1 MRNLYLTQS
10 NYIRHLPKQEY
21 EAILEMCSYAN
32 NLYNYCLYQIRQHYF
47 KTSQYLEYK
56 DNYAIC
62 KDNEN
67 YKLLQAGVS
76 QQVLRNCDNNF
87 KSFYALLN
95 LKKTGAYT
103 GKVSIP
109 HYRTKGGKYL
119 LILSTNAIHIK
130 YGYLTIPMS
139 RAFAKQHAGLNP
151 IQIKIPVNILN
162 GKTVKEVRII
172 PILDGRALKI
182 QYCYEQMPNNS
193 TSPNKSNVLAIDVG
207 VNNLAACVST
217 HGDAF
222 IIDGRKLKSIN
233 QWYNKQLA
241 YYASIKDHQNIK
253 GYTNRMN
260 SITIKRNNQVT
271 DYMHKAARYII
282 NYCVSNDIGTLII
295 GHNIGQKQNV
305 NMGKINNQHFT
316 QIPFDKLRSY
326 MKYLCEYYGISYIE
340 TEESY
345 TSKASFL
352 DGDSIP
358 VYNAAHP
365 FTGVFSGYRVKRGLY
380 RTKNGTL
387 VNADINGACNI
398 AMKGKQNSLSRVGL
412 CSGLLTES
420 SGASPAS
427 YKAGVSR
434 FD

>member
-1 MRNLYLTQS
+1 MYLTQS
-10 NYIRHLPKQEY
+10 NYIRHLTKQEY
-21 EAILEMCSYAN
+21 EAILEMCAYAN
-32 NLYNYCLYQIRQHYF
+32 NLYNYGLYQIRQHYF
-47 KTSQYLEYK
+47 NTNQYLEYK
-56 DNYAIC
+56 DNYTIC

-67 YKLLQAGVS
+67 YKLLQAGIS
-76 QQVLRNCDNNF
+76 QQVLRACDNDF

-103 GKVSIP
+103 KKVSIP

-119 LILSTNAIHIK
+119 LILQSNAIHIK
-130 YGYLTIPMS
+130 NGYLTIPMS
-139 RAFAKQHAGLNP
+139 KAFAKQHAGLNP
-151 IQIKIPVNILN
+151 IRIKIPVNILN

-172 PILDGRALKI
+172 PVLNGKALKI
-182 QYCYEQMPNNS
+182 QYCYEQVPNS
-193 TSPNKSNVLAIDVG
+193 TSLSNSNVLAIDVG
-207 VNNLAACVST
+207 VNNLASCVTSQ
-217 HGDAF
+217 GDAF

-233 QWYNKQLA
+233 QWYNKQIA
-241 YYASIKDHQNIK
+241 YYASIKDHQHIK

-282 NYCVSNDIGTLII
+282 NYCTSNDIGTLII
-295 GHNIGQKQNV
+295 GHNVGQKQTV
-305 NMGKINNQHFT
+305 NMGKKNNQNFT
-316 QIPFDKLRSY
+316 QIPFDKLRADL
-326 MKYLCEYYGISYIE
+326 KYLCEYYGLSYIE

-365 FTGVFSGYRVKRGLY
+365 FTGSFSGKRVKRGLY
-380 RTKNGTL
+380 RTMNGTL

-398 AMKGKQNSLSRVGL
+398 AVKGKQNSLSRVGL
-412 CSGLLTES
+412 CSGLM
-420 SGASPAS
+420 ASPMRIS
-427 YKAGVSR
+427 IV
-434 FD
+434 

>member
-1 MRNLYLTQS
+1 
-10 NYIRHLPKQEY
+10 
-21 EAILEMCSYAN
+21 MCVYAN

-47 KTSQYLEYK
+47 KTNEYLEYK

-87 KSFYALLN
+87 KSFYALIN

-130 YGYLTIPMS
+130 NGYLTIPMS
-139 RAFAKQHAGLNP
+139 RAFAKQHAGLNH
-151 IQIKIPVNILN
+151 IRIKIPVNILT

-172 PILDGRALKI
+172 PVLDGRALKI
-182 QYCYEQMPNNS
+182 QYCYEQLPNNS
-193 TSPNKSNVLAIDVG
+193 TSLSKSNVLAIDVG

-233 QWYNKQLA
+233 QWYNKQIA
-241 YYASIKDHQNIK
+241 YYASIKDHQHIK

-282 NYCVSNDIGTLII
+282 NYCTSNDIGTLII
-295 GHNIGQKQNV
+295 GHNISQKQNV
-305 NMGKINNQHFT
+305 NMGKTNNQNFT

-326 MKYLCEYYGISYIE
+326 LKYLCEYYGISYIE

-352 DGDSIP
+352 DGDSIQ

-365 FTGVFSGYRVKRGLY
+365 FTGSFSGYRVKRGLY
-380 RTKNGTL
+380 RTMNGTL

-398 AMKGKQNSLSRVGL
+398 AMKGKQNSISMAGL
-412 CSGLLTES
+412 CRGLLT
-420 SGASPAS
+420 SPL
-427 YKAGVSR
+427 R
-434 FD
+434 IRIE